1 MNLWIRSQNK
11 EILKLAEYLDIY
23 DDSVEEQCWVIEE
36 SGTDL
41 GKYKSKERAI
51 EVIDEIENILKPKYI
66 LNNSS
71 IKPDGNS
78 WVENGIILQKYNTN
92 TSLEESSTYVYE
104 MPNE

>member
-1 MNLWIRSQNK
+1 MELWIRSQDK

-51 EVIDEIENILKPKYI
+51 EVINEIEQRLIDLQTLEI
-66 LNNSS
+66 A
-71 IKPDGNS
+71 PDFYK
-78 WVENGIILQKYNTN
+78 VCKRCLDI
-92 TSLEESSTYVYE
+92 VYE
-104 MPNE
+104 MPKE